1 MIKWQRRRCR
11 QISHKY
17 VTDKFE
23 MLVTDLTISVINIP
37 QYHFFSLEI
46 LIIVCEINKILRINP
61 TYNTLFLL
69 FSRSQLLSIVKI
81 WFRP

>member
-1 MIKWQRRRCR
+1 
-11 QISHKY
+11 
-17 VTDKFE
+17 

-81 WFRP
+81 WFRPWFYLFTYFNL